1 MKNGAVEKHSK
12 SHGAGAVHPN
22 QTGNGLRLTHASSV
36 PVDTFWVL
44 RLYIAGQT
52 SKSLA
57 AFANLRRL
65 CAQHLDNR
73 YRIEVIDLLEKPS
86 LAGDDQIL
94 AVPMLIRKLPIP
106 VRRII
111 GDLSNT
117 ERVLIGLDLRPATA
131 AANDASQGKP

>member
-1 MKNGAVEKHSK
+1 MKTGSSKKRSK
-12 SHGAGAVHPN
+12 SHGARPVPPH
-22 QTGNGLRLTHASSV
+22 QTGNGSRPTHASLEHLG
-36 PVDTFWVL
+36 TFWVL

-57 AFANLRRL
+57 AFANLKRL
-65 CAQHLDNR
+65 CAQHLDDR
-73 YRIEVIDLLEKPS
+73 YRIEVIDLLENPS

-94 AVPMLIRKLPIP
+94 AVPMLIRKLPVP

-117 ERVLIGLDLRPATA
+117 ERVLIGLDLRPTTA
-131 AANDASQGKP
+131 ATIDASQGKP